1 MFLSC
6 SRIGGSLALMTDEP
20 LRPADPDA
28 IRDALAFALRYDGR
42 RRVTTGDEFMAKI
55 TAERL
60 VRHLELSG
68 FVVMRGPP
76 RQGHSTSGGR
86 TGGR

>member
-1 MFLSC
+1 MP
-6 SRIGGSLALMTDEP
+6 DNQ
-20 LRPADPDA
+20 LRPVDPDSL
-28 IRDALAFALRYDGR
+28 RDALAFALRYDGR
-42 RRVTTGDEFMAKI
+42 RRVTTGDEFMARL

-86 TGGR
+86 RGNGK